1 MNKGNA
7 VIVLGGDFEY
17 IFFFKERIVRLV
29 GKSGIL
35 IGVDSGADHIN
46 FMGLRPNLIVG
57 DFDSISKS
65 TENDFSKVEKL
76 VYPSDKDMTDGEL
89 ALREAIKR
97 GYKDIVFFGS
107 MGGRIDHLLQ
117 NIFLL
122 ELADNLGANATIE
135 YDKGTLDLLTENKPE
150 IVFKVAKGNTVSLI
164 PVSGI
169 VEGVSTEGLKF
180 SLKNAKIERGS
191 SLGIS
196 NVADINTM
204 NKKVT
209 ISIIKGKLLVIKNSI
224 EV

>member
-1 MNKGNA
+1 MIKGNA
-7 VIVLGGDFEY
+7 VIVLGGEFEY

-29 GKSGIL
+29 AKNGIL

-46 FMGLRPNLIVG
+46 FMGLRPNLIIG

-97 GYKDIVFFGS
+97 GYKEIVFFGS

-117 NIFLL
+117 NILLL
-122 ELADNLGANATIE
+122 ELADSLGACATIE
-135 YDKGTLDLLTENKPE
+135 YDKGTLELLTKNKLE
-150 IVFKVAKGNTVSLI
+150 VVFKVAKGNTVSLI
-164 PVSGI
+164 PVSDV
-169 VEGVSTEGLKF
+169 VEGVSTDGLKF

-204 NKKVT
+204 NKKVGV
-209 ISIIKGKLLVIKNSI
+209 SIKNGKLLVIKNSI

>member
-1 MNKGNA
+1 MIKGNA
-7 VIVLGGDFEY
+7 VIVLGGEFEY

-29 GKSGIL
+29 AKNGIL

-46 FMGLRPNLIVG
+46 FMGLRPNLIIG

-76 VYPSDKDMTDGEL
+76 VFPPEKDMTDGEL
-89 ALREAIKR
+89 ALREAVKR
-97 GYKDIVFFGS
+97 GYTEIIFFGS

-122 ELADNLGANATIE
+122 ELADSLGAHATIE
-135 YDKGTLDLLTENKPE
+135 YDKGTLELLTENNTE
-150 IVFKVAKGNTVSLI
+150 VVFKVAKGNTVSLI
-164 PVSGI
+164 PISSI
-169 VEGVSTEGLKF
+169 VEGVTTEGLRY

-191 SLGIS
+191 SLGVS
-196 NVADINTM
+196 NVADINAV

-209 ISIIKGKLLVIKNSI
+209 VSLKKGKMLVIKNSI

>member
-1 MNKGNA
+1 MIKGNA
-7 VIVLGGDFEY
+7 VIVLGGEFEY

-29 GKSGIL
+29 AKNGIL

-65 TENDFSKVEKL
+65 TENDFSKVENL

-89 ALREAIKR
+89 DLREAIKR
-97 GYKDIVFFGS
+97 GYKEIVFFGS

-122 ELADNLGANATIE
+122 ELADSLGACATIE
-135 YDKGTLDLLTENKPE
+135 YDKGTLELLTKNKLE
-150 IVFKVAKGNTVSLI
+150 VVFKVAKGNTVSLI
-164 PVSGI
+164 PMSDV
-169 VEGVSTEGLKF
+169 VEGVSTDGLKF
-180 SLKNAKIERGS
+180 SLKNARIERGS

-204 NKKVT
+204 NKKVGV
-209 ISIIKGKLLVIKNSI
+209 SIKNGKLLVIKNSI

>member
-1 MNKGNA
+1 MIKGNA
-7 VIVLGGDFEY
+7 VIVLGGEFEY

-29 GKSGIL
+29 AKNGIL

-46 FMGLRPNLIVG
+46 FMGLRPNLIIG

-76 VYPSDKDMTDGEL
+76 VFPPEKDMTDGEL
-89 ALREAIKR
+89 ALREAVKR
-97 GYKDIVFFGS
+97 GYKEIVFFGS

-122 ELADNLGANATIE
+122 ELADSLGAHATIE
-135 YDKGTLDLLTENKPE
+135 YDKGTLELLTERYTE
-150 IVFKVAKGNTVSLI
+150 VVFKVAKGNTVSLI
-164 PVSGI
+164 PISSI
-169 VEGVSTEGLKF
+169 VEGVTTEGLRY

-191 SLGIS
+191 SLGVS
-196 NVADINTM
+196 NVADINAV

-209 ISIIKGKLLVIKNSI
+209 VSLKKGKMLVIKNSL